1 MNKRIRKKRDAKE
14 MEIIMKLFLISEGKP
29 LHTLKGV
36 KRRKAIIKASKG
48 LVVFQEFIGY
58 KNRCIKEDKEE

>member
-14 MEIIMKLFLISEGKP
+14 MEIIMKLFLISERKP

-48 LVVFQEFIGY
+48 LVVFQEFIG
-58 KNRCIKEDKEE
+58 

>member
-14 MEIIMKLFLISEGKP
+14 MGVIMKLFLISEGKP
-29 LHTLKGV
+29 LHALKGL

-48 LVVFQEFIGY
+48 LVIFQEFI
-58 KNRCIKEDKEE
+58 D